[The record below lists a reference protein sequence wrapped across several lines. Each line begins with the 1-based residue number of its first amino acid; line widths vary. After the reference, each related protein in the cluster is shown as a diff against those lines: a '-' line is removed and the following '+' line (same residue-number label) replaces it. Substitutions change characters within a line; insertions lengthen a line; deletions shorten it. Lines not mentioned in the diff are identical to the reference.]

1 MYRAFKA
8 VCDGIISFF
17 GVLFL
22 CPLFLLVS
30 LIIVIDSKGK
40 PIFRQARVG
49 KHQKIFMMYKF
60 RTMKSTDVPFDI
72 NHPVIKN
79 DNANLTRAGKW
90 IRRFKLDEFLQLLNV
105 LRGEMSLIGPRPLKE
120 EYLAY
125 YEPWELQKFDVR
137 PGMSGLAQVRGNG
150 HLSAKERSYYDV
162 QYAKH
167 RSFKL
172 DVEIFFK
179 TIRVVFLG
187 EDKYIRHV
195 SEKNMQRVVLE
206 YGRLDLDEEVNA
218 EAQTIAQ
225 DSQNIP
231 SQLEEIDTKK

>member
-1 MYRAFKA
+1 MYKFLKA
-8 VCDGIISFF
+8 ACDIIISFF

-22 CPLFLLVS
+22 IPLFLIVS

-49 KHQKIFMMYKF
+49 KDKKIFLMYKF
-60 RTMKSTDVPFDI
+60 RTMKTTDVPFDI
-72 NHPVIKN
+72 NHPVIEN
-79 DNANLTRAGKW
+79 NNANLTKAGKW

-125 YEPWELQKFDVR
+125 YEPWELQKFDVK

-162 QYAKH
+162 EYAKH
-167 RSFKL
+167 RSLKL

-179 TIRVVFLG
+179 TIRVVLLG

-206 YGRLDLDEEVNA
+206 YSRQSLDED
-218 EAQTIAQ
+218 EAQSTQ
-225 DSQNIP
+225 SEENVKDFK
-231 SQLEEIDTKK
+231 LEEIDAK

>member
-22 CPLFLLVS
+22 SPLFLLVS
-30 LIIVIDSKGK
+30 LIIVLDSKGK

-49 KHQKIFMMYKF
+49 KNQKVFMMYKF

-120 EYLAY
+120 EYLAH

-150 HLSAKERSYYDV
+150 HLSSKERSYYDV
-162 QYAKH
+162 YYAKH

-179 TIRVVFLG
+179 TIRVIFLG
-187 EDKYIRHV
+187 EGKYIRHV
-195 SEKNMQRVVLE
+195 SEKNMERVVLE
-206 YGRLDLDEEVNA
+206 YGRIDRDEDSVIDQKLKENNA
-218 EAQTIAQ
+218 QS
-225 DSQNIP
+225 DGVP
-231 SQLEEIDTKK
+231 LEEIKAKR